1 MLNQIIV
8 NKLFFLNFL
17 NTMPVIS
24 LDIEESLSFENFLSH
39 KLIKNV
45 QSRKSFWYK
54 PGEVDINENR

>member
-1 MLNQIIV
+1 
-8 NKLFFLNFL
+8 
-17 NTMPVIS
+17 MPVIS